1 MLLQLSAI
9 AMSSSRLLLLRV
21 LPHSSSHAPVQL
33 FSVSS
38 AASASVGPHNA
49 SKLMRNRLSPNLSAP
64 YLHSIALA
72 NPKLLHSCG
81 GYAECGVCRRIS
93 GAREDESCRRP
104 GFWFRRGCDPAQVS
118 STLKSRKWE
127 EIGRCF
133 FSGETSS
140 IYIRERR
147 RASEDGNGFV
157 MGVEAKR
164 IEEEKQKKKR
174 RLVLYSKPGCC
185 LCDGLKEKLHL
196 VFMMGGE
203 GSVSDDVELEVN
215 PIFLLSPF
223 VFTSLSLLALDP
235 GWPLFSSPSLQ
246 SECLLE

>member
-1 MLLQLSAI
+1 
-9 AMSSSRLLLLRV
+9 
-21 LPHSSSHAPVQL
+21 
-33 FSVSS
+33 
-38 AASASVGPHNA
+38 
-49 SKLMRNRLSPNLSAP
+49 MRNRVSPNLSAL
-64 YLHSIALA
+64 YFHSIALA

-81 GYAECGVCRRIS
+81 GYAECGVCRGIT
-93 GAREDESCRRP
+93 GAQEDESCRRS
-104 GFWFRRGCDPAQVS
+104 GFWLRGGGDPAQVS
-118 STLKSRKWE
+118 STLKRRKWE
-127 EIGRCF
+127 EIGRRF

-140 IYIRERR
+140 ICIRERR
-147 RASEDGNGFV
+147 RASEDGNAVV

-203 GSVSDDVELEVN
+203 GGVSDNVEVEVN

-235 GWPLFSSPSLQ
+235 GWPLYSSPSLQ
-246 SECLLE
+246 SEFLLE

>member
-1 MLLQLSAI
+1 
-9 AMSSSRLLLLRV
+9 MSPSRLLLLRV
-21 LPHSSSHAPVQL
+21 LPHSSSHAPVQR

-49 SKLMRNRLSPNLSAP
+49 SKLMRNRLSPNLSAL
-64 YLHSIALA
+64 YFHSIALA

-81 GYAECGVCRRIS
+81 GYAECGVCRGIT
-93 GAREDESCRRP
+93 GAREDESCRRS
-104 GFWFRRGCDPAQVS
+104 GFWFRGGGDPAQVS
-118 STLKSRKWE
+118 STLKRRKWE
-127 EIGRCF
+127 ETGRRF

-140 IYIRERR
+140 ICIRERR
-147 RASEDGNGFV
+147 RASEDGTGVV

-164 IEEEKQKKKR
+164 IEEEKQKEKR

-235 GWPLFSSPSLQ
+235 AWPLCSSPSLQ

>member
-1 MLLQLSAI
+1 MIEDHIPTGFELLLQLNAI

-33 FSVSS
+33 FSFSS

-49 SKLMRNRLSPNLSAP
+49 SKLMRNRVSPNLSAF
-64 YLHSIALA
+64 YFHSIALA

-81 GYAECGVCRRIS
+81 GYAECGVCRGIT
-93 GAREDESCRRP
+93 GAREDESCRRS
-104 GFWFRRGCDPAQVS
+104 GFWFRGGGGDPAQVS
-118 STLKSRKWE
+118 STLKRRKWE
-127 EIGRCF
+127 EIGRRF

-140 IYIRERR
+140 ICIRETR
-147 RASEDGNGFV
+147 RASEDGNGVV

-215 PIFLLSPF
+215 PIFLL
-223 VFTSLSLLALDP
+223 
-235 GWPLFSSPSLQ
+235 
-246 SECLLE
+246 